1 MRPSEL
7 QTIPEPFPLVL
18 ERTLTTDFDTLSAT
32 FSISSDNDTN
42 ALLVRVLLSVF
53 FPLSFIDHSI
63 YSDMLFVD

>member
-42 ALLVRVLLSVF
+42 ALLVRVLLSDIF
-53 FPLSFIDHSI
+53 SAHFYYHPI